1 MARNKETVR
10 TMHVHFTCS
19 SGQSADHK
27 NKTRGKKNFLYLF
40 CISFQNKGNTTRA
53 KNHKHYQKWANNKN
67 NKHKKKI

>member
-10 TMHVHFTCS
+10 RMHVHFTCS
-19 SGQSADHK
+19 SGQGADHK
-27 NKTRGKKNFLYLF
+27 NKTRGKKNNLP
-40 CISFQNKGNTTRA
+40 FQNKGNTTRA